1 MVAKTKMTKKRSG
14 RQAKKTTIP
23 IIDYFIACPRCSFF
37 LAGYRLLEQDFDE
50 AMANASTDWLDLT
63 WNPAVR
69 NLVRKSYGCEIDED
83 LQVFQ
88 GVCPECRRAF
98 VFATGEEEGDADQF
112 SVQINPRS

>member
-1 MVAKTKMTKKRSG
+1 MVAEANKPNESSG
-14 RQAKKTTIP
+14 RKSKKATIP
-23 IIDYFIACPRCSFF
+23 IVDYFVACPRCSFF

-50 AMANASTDWLDLT
+50 ASESASTDWLDLT
-63 WNPAVR
+63 WNPGVR

-98 VFATGEEEGDADQF
+98 VFAAHEEEGDADQF
-112 SVQINPRS
+112 SIQINPRS